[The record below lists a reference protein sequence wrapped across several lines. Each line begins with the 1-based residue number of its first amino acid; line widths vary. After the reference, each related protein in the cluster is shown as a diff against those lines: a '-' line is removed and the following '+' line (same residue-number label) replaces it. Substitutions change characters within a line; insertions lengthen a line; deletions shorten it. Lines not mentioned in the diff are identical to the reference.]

1 MEVALGSNPTL
12 EYFRWMD
19 GSFVDLEAETIEGE
33 VDEYWR
39 ELYKIQ
45 KLFNNKMKRLQAERE
60 ERERDRKKRKKYTEG
75 EEGGGDK
82 PEPEV
87 TPPAALG
94 VCNVVQDNMRDF
106 KVTSLILTSHS
117 QLLDDYLKRTK
128 VCLGNYVDLISLPTV
143 YTECLLLYYR
153 ITFHSYQ

>member
-1 MEVALGSNPTL
+1 
-12 EYFRWMD
+12 MD

-45 KLFNNKMKRLQAERE
+45 KLFNNKLKRMQAERE

-75 EEGGGDK
+75 EEGEGDK

-87 TPPAALG
+87 VPPAALS
-94 VCNVVQDNMRDF
+94 VCNSVQDNMRDF
-106 KVTSLILTSHS
+106 KVWVLSLCSLISDKES
-117 QLLDDYLKRTK
+117 F
-128 VCLGNYVDLISLPTV
+128 I
-143 YTECLLLYYR
+143 
-153 ITFHSYQ
+153 I